1 MPSGQFLSQEIKH
14 GIVIPKLLPP
24 APSPADLISYLW
36 KQSSWS
42 SSPSSSSRRA
52 EHRRVIAVAQ
62 NLPERRLRPLPGRNL
77 AGDSSETLAPL

>member
-1 MPSGQFLSQEIKH
+1 MPSVQFLSQEIKH
-14 GIVIPKLLPP
+14 GIVNPKPLPP
-24 APSPADLISYLW
+24 CTSPADLISFFW
-36 KQSSWS
+36 KQSSWL

-52 EHRRVIAVAQ
+52 EHRRVIAVVQ

>member
-1 MPSGQFLSQEIKH
+1 MQGIEH
-14 GIVIPKLLPP
+14 GIVNPKLLPP
-24 APSPADLISYLW
+24 CTSPADPISFFW

-52 EHRRVIAVAQ
+52 EHRRVFAVIQ

-77 AGDSSETLAPL
+77 AGDSSET

>member
-1 MPSGQFLSQEIKH
+1 MPSVHFLSQEIKH
-14 GIVIPKLLPP
+14 GIVNPKLLPP
-24 APSPADLISYLW
+24 APSPADLISFFW